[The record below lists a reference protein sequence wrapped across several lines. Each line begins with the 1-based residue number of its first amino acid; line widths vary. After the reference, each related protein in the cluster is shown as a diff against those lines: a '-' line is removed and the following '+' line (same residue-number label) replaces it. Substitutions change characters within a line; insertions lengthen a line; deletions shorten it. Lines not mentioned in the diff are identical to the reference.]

1 MTLSNDTKAM
11 EEGIY
16 EGEEEHVGQ
25 EYRPTHSNETSH
37 YTYTVGPNGAKPL
50 APGEVLENPNVD
62 PYNNNGGTYG
72 SPGMNTGNNAYN
84 PDPYTGLRGST
95 GETEQQMSDVVDVAI
110 DAIGK
115 AEEAE
120 VKKEET
126 MLGSIL
132 GSMSGSIK
140 SGLASLLGKN
150 SNDAEVQAIA
160 QEVETK
166 LKVEVD
172 EELEED
178 AEEIKDTI
186 VGKIEMGAEMEDEY
200 NVDMKKIED
209 DVKDHEKTALV
220 EVRQEID
227 EKAHEIQ
234 DTLAFK
240 TAMVEKDILEKR
252 LSNQLGYQV
261 KLTVVNDHVEGV
273 QEALQRGQGQPYGN
287 NYLPGQG
294 MYNPYYGYQPPGGAG
309 YQPQPGGA
317 GYQPQ
322 PGGAG
327 YQPQPGGAGYQP
339 QPGGAG
345 YSPQPGGAGY
355 QPQPGGAG
363 YQPQPGGAGYQP
375 QPGGAGYQP
384 QPGGAGYQPQPG
396 GASGSGVGGYNP
408 QGGN

>member
-50 APGEVLENPNVD
+50 APGEVLENPNVG

-72 SPGMNTGNNAYN
+72 SPGAGNNAYN

-287 NYLPGQG
+287 NYPPGQG
-294 MYNPYYGYQPPGGAG
+294 MYNPNYGYQYGGGQYPPQGSQYPPQGGQYPPQGG
-309 YQPQPGGA
+309 YQA
-317 GYQPQ
+317 
-322 PGGAG
+322 
-327 YQPQPGGAGYQP
+327 
-339 QPGGAG
+339 
-345 YSPQPGGAGY
+345 SGGAGY

-396 GASGSGVGGYNP
+396 AAGYQPQPGGANGSGVGGYNP